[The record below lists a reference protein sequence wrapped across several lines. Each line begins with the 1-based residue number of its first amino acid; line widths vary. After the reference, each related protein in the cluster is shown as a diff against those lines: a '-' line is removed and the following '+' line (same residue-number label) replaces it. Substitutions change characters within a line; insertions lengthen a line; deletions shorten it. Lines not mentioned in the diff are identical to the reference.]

1 MKLFG
6 PLYEKTIRLARHP
19 RASTWL
25 VVLSFFE
32 AIIFPVM
39 PEVML
44 LPMCVA
50 QPRRGF
56 WFASLSL
63 AGSMVGAVVGYYLGH
78 FAFAALKPMFAALG
92 MLHGIESG
100 IAVIQEKMIESP
112 WAVFW
117 MLVLAGFSPI
127 PMKVFTWASGVVGV
141 PMLPYLA
148 SMFVGR
154 GKRVFLL
161 ALIIRLGGE
170 RAERMLHKYIEPVGW
185 VAMVMLVGLVGWAV
199 VQARAMGVS

>member
-6 PLYEKTIRLARHP
+6 PLYERTIALARKP
-19 RASTWL
+19 RAQLWL
-25 VVLSFFE
+25 TVLSFFE

-56 WFASLSL
+56 WFATLSL

-78 FAFAALKPMFAALG
+78 YAFAALKPMFEALG

-100 IAVIQEKMIESP
+100 IAIVQAKMIESP

-127 PMKVFTWASGVVGV
+127 PMKVFTWSSGVVGV

-154 GKRVFLL
+154 GKRVYLV
-161 ALIIRLGGE
+161 ALVVRLGGE

-185 VAMVMLVGLVGWAV
+185 AALVLLAALIGFLVWK
-199 VQARAMGVS
+199 ARGG